1 MVVFIHV
8 PRYFKV
14 LGKPLLKLV
23 FLFGMP
29 LGRINK
35 RRKNH
40 YCKKELKMILSL
52 NNTIKIFLSQKKIYL
67 LKYVL
72 SHIFIKLLLGKKCFH
87 PPLFAVPLFLSPS
100 QCNNNLCKYVLKTYF
115 KKYQQ

>member
-8 PRYFKV
+8 PRYSKV

-35 RRKNH
+35 RSKIH
-40 YCKKELKMILSL
+40 FCKRGLKMILSL
-52 NNTIKIFLSQKKIYL
+52 NNAMKIFLAQKKNLFVEICPFP
-67 LKYVL
+67 
-72 SHIFIKLLLGKKCFH
+72 HI
-87 PPLFAVPLFLSPS
+87 S
-100 QCNNNLCKYVLKTYF
+100 
-115 KKYQQ
+115 

>member
-8 PRYFKV
+8 PRHSKV

-40 YCKKELKMILSL
+40 FCKRKLKMILSL
-52 NNTIKIFLSQKKIYL
+52 INAIKIFLVQKRNLFVEICPFP
-67 LKYVL
+67 
-72 SHIFIKLLLGKKCFH
+72 HI
-87 PPLFAVPLFLSPS
+87 S
-100 QCNNNLCKYVLKTYF
+100 
-115 KKYQQ
+115 

>member
-8 PRYFKV
+8 PRYSKV

-40 YCKKELKMILSL
+40 SCKRELKMILSL
-52 NNTIKIFLSQKKIYL
+52 NNATKIFLVQEKNLFVEICL
-67 LKYVL
+67 FP
-72 SHIFIKLLLGKKCFH
+72 HI
-87 PPLFAVPLFLSPS
+87 S
-100 QCNNNLCKYVLKTYF
+100 
-115 KKYQQ
+115 